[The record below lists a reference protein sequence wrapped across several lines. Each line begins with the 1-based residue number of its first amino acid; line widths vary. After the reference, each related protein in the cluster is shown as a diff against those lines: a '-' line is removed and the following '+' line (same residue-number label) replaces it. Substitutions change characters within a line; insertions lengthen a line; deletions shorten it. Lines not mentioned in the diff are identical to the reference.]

1 MDGGIDNSKIM
12 FLNNAVSRSDP
23 EVRKSSWKEIRRFFI
38 MGILWHISRLGEKMR
53 KQECVIK
60 VPGLNE
66 KFRFKVPDHMS
77 IAEVISLL
85 AVLIKEEYPEAEIQ
99 AESMEL
105 YQARTGKSRQNP
117 MSCGIGN
124 IRARRMDSS
133 IGGQMTSNIRLN
145 YEKVMR
151 EAARLDGE
159 ENVFE
164 EQIKKICGVAERLRH
179 EWESPAS
186 AVCIQKIEQIAEE
199 MTETRKKCSKLLS

>member
-1 MDGGIDNSKIM
+1 
-12 FLNNAVSRSDP
+12 
-23 EVRKSSWKEIRRFFI
+23 

-105 YQARTGKSRQNP
+105 YQARTGKKSRQNP

-199 MTETRKKCSKLLS
+199 MTETRKKMQQTIELIELVATRIQHAEEETKRMAEQL

>member
-164 EQIKKICGVAERLRH
+164 EQVKKICGVAERLRH

-199 MTETRKKCSKLLS
+199 MTETRKNAANY

>member
-1 MDGGIDNSKIM
+1 
-12 FLNNAVSRSDP
+12 
-23 EVRKSSWKEIRRFFI
+23 

-105 YQARTGKSRQNP
+105 YQARTRKKSRQNP

-164 EQIKKICGVAERLRH
+164 EQVKKICGVAERLRH

-199 MTETRKKCSKLLS
+199 MTETRKKMQQTIELIELVATRIQHAEEETKRMAEQL

>member
-1 MDGGIDNSKIM
+1 
-12 FLNNAVSRSDP
+12 
-23 EVRKSSWKEIRRFFI
+23 

-105 YQARTGKSRQNP
+105 YQARTGKKADRTQ
-117 MSCGIGN
+117 CL
-124 IRARRMDSS
+124 ADSS

-151 EAARLDGE
+151 EAARLDGG

-199 MTETRKKCSKLLS
+199 MTETRKKMQQTIELIELVATRIQHAEEETKRMAEQL

>member
-1 MDGGIDNSKIM
+1 MFGTKKQKRILLYIDDFSDFYDTISDEDLVVFGKYLKTQKQEQLLIITQGIFKKLSEYKDTGLYVYLVRCEDGMIMDGGIDNSKIM

-105 YQARTGKSRQNP
+105 YQARTGKKQTEP
-117 MSCGIGN
+117 
-124 IRARRMDSS
+124 
-133 IGGQMTSNIRLN
+133 
-145 YEKVMR
+145 
-151 EAARLDGE
+151 
-159 ENVFE
+159 NVLRNWKY
-164 EQIKKICGVAERLRH
+164 QSKKNGF
-179 EWESPAS
+179 
-186 AVCIQKIEQIAEE
+186 
-199 MTETRKKCSKLLS
+199 